1 MSLGLLNT
9 LCKLLQRV
17 INTIWHVII
26 GIGDILTNK
35 CHLKSCQEPVMSL
48 RKGYQYR
55 LTPSNKFFRRLPMH
69 PDNLC
74 KFVRVYRQ
82 EPLKQLQEVAPLAH
96 EGETFCNNYGEPKI
110 KKEVTYIYKNYQRF
124 FS

>member
-1 MSLGLLNT
+1 
-9 LCKLLQRV
+9 
-17 INTIWHVII
+17 
-26 GIGDILTNK
+26 
-35 CHLKSCQEPVMSL
+35 
-48 RKGYQYR
+48 
-55 LTPSNKFFRRLPMH
+55 MH

-82 EPLKQLQEVAPLAH
+82 EPLKHLQEVAPLSH
-96 EGETFCNNYGEPKI
+96 EGETFCNTYGEPKI

>member
-35 CHLKSCQEPVMSL
+35 CRLKSCKEPVMSL

-55 LTPSNKFFRRLPMH
+55 LTPSNNFSEGCQCTLTTCA
-69 PDNLC
+69 NLSE
-74 KFVRVYRQ
+74 FI
-82 EPLKQLQEVAPLAH
+82 A
-96 EGETFCNNYGEPKI
+96 
-110 KKEVTYIYKNYQRF
+110 KNP
-124 FS
+124 